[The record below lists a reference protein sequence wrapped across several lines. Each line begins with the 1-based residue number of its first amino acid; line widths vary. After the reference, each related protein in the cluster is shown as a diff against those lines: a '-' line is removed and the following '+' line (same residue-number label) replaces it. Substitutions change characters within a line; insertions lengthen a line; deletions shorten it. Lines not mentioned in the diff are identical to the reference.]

1 MIRNNLTSI
10 VHLSLNDIINLK
22 HMKPIEQIKN
32 ETTTSAATERSK
44 EKMWYEDE
52 RYKDFLPVEKTH
64 FPEKVARA
72 NEILAR
78 MKWRD

>member
-1 MIRNNLTSI
+1 ME
-10 VHLSLNDIINLK
+10 
-22 HMKPIEQIKN
+22 PIEPIKK
-32 ETTTSAATERSK
+32 EAATPATGEQPK

-52 RYKDFLPVEKTH
+52 RYKDFLPVEKTY
-64 FPEKVARA
+64 FPEKVARM